1 MAQNTSAKQLFD
13 LLVSRNF
20 DPELLDSAGKPA
32 ANPAETE
39 VFSFDFTT
47 QSGNDYGTVVIMLG
61 DDNNLE
67 VYFGDNVGKS
77 MEGPDKKEWFAFLEQ
92 LKHFSTRN
100 LMSFGLKNL
109 NRLRYSMQGQ
119 AAIKEGL
126 FESWRGTRTVSYN
139 DKPEAVRLMIRH
151 KKPIGE
157 GDARYRYVESLYVET
172 TDGERFKLPFTK
184 LAGGRAMVEH
194 VRNGGKPYDLRGQ
207 HIAAVVEE
215 LNVLSR
221 FRRANAGQVFEG
233 NTAEL
238 ISETNAYYENLN
250 KMLKGLGTH
259 RGYTNYFESW
269 NPAEIT
275 EQDVVIESIKNLF
288 VRETIDTR
296 IEQALP
302 VLARIQK
309 QGQAMKEANI
319 FEAWANR
326 LVEGTWSTP
335 DTPEKQAQLVE
346 LLSKEFPVGADATNA
361 TEQLYDLIGDDM
373 LFDQLETLADQNADA
388 DARQI
393 VYDRL
398 VELSDDPSIAEVL
411 NQLNID
417 TDTPAEIEDPADEL
431 SEDEMTPDEIRARA
445 EKNIP
450 QVIKGMIR
458 DYKTMNDNEFK
469 QTHGMTR
476 QQFNQTLSPTARDY
490 YMKEDENEASPV
502 ESAILRRIMNSH
514 LELLKQY
521 GPAAVMAA
529 ARDVAEMIGDVEEIG
544 SSDVS
549 AYVKRVV
556 QSLNDG
562 SYADLAEGQG
572 GNVMW
577 KELDRVTRLERLRDL
592 AKRMG
597 DKEKFAKLDAEIK
610 DIYSKPT
617 TEEEQLNEFL
627 PALGAAVGRAVA
639 ANAIGSMLNNDDEVD
654 EGIPGNLPPGQIPGK
669 DKLLKTPTTK
679 PQGVA
684 DKVKDVLGGIKDFVS
699 GKPEDPSR
707 PTYEADNLSTFE
719 GKCNMTAEGEECP
732 MHGLKEC
739 GYMEGLDTD
748 GVMSTKPSN
757 MSSESVD
764 PMLAR
769 MKSLAGILAK

>member
-20 DPELLDSAGKPA
+20 DLELLDSAGKPA
-32 ANPAETE
+32 SNPAETE

-77 MEGPDKKEWFAFLEQ
+77 MEGTDKKEWFAFLEQ

-139 DKPEAVRLMIRH
+139 DRPEAVRLMIRH

-194 VRNGGKPYDLRGQ
+194 VRNGGRPYDARGQ
-207 HIAAVVEE
+207 HIASVVEE

-221 FRRANAGQVFEG
+221 FRRANQGQIFEG

-250 KMLKGLGTH
+250 KMLKGLSTH
-259 RGYTNYFESW
+259 RGYSNYFESW

-302 VLARIQK
+302 VLARIQQ
-309 QGQAMKEANI
+309 QGQAMKEAHI

-326 LVEGTWSTP
+326 LVEGTWATP

-346 LLSKEFPVGADATNA
+346 LLSTEFPVGADATNA
-361 TEQLYDLIGDDM
+361 TEQLYDLVGDDL
-373 LFDQLETLADQNADA
+373 LFDQLETLADQDADA

-431 SEDEMTPDEIRARA
+431 REDD
-445 EKNIP
+445 
-450 QVIKGMIR
+450 Q
-458 DYKTMNDNEFK
+458 
-469 QTHGMTR
+469 
-476 QQFNQTLSPTARDY
+476 
-490 YMKEDENEASPV
+490 ASPV
-502 ESAILRRIMNSH
+502 ESAILRRVMNSH
-514 LELLKQY
+514 SDLLKQY
-521 GPAAVMAA
+521 GPVAVMAA

-549 AYVKRVV
+549 AYINRMV
-556 QSLNDG
+556 QSLKDG
-562 SYADLAEGQG
+562 DYDNLAEGQG

-592 AKRMG
+592 AQQMG
-597 DKEKFAKLDAEIK
+597 DKEKFAKINAEIK
-610 DIYSKPT
+610 NIYSKPT
-617 TEEEQLNEFL
+617 TEDQLNEFL
-627 PALGAAVGRAVA
+627 PALGAVLGRAVVGA
-639 ANAIGSMLNNDDEVD
+639 GAGALEKATAGAVGSSIGSGIEDMFSNNEVD
-654 EGIPGNLPPGQIPGK
+654 EGTGGSYFVVFDDGQRPYGPIDQQQAQTIAQRIAGSEVIPASQLASYQQANRQDAMKGSEPM
-669 DKLLKTPTTK
+669 
-679 PQGVA
+679 
-684 DKVKDVLGGIKDFVS
+684 
-699 GKPEDPSR
+699 
-707 PTYEADNLSTFE
+707 EADNLSSFE
-719 GKCNMTAEGEECP
+719 EGRCNMTAEGEQCP

-739 GYMEGLDTD
+739 GYMENLDTD
-748 GVMSTKPSN
+748 GVMMTRPSN

-764 PMLAR
+764 PMLSR
-769 MKSLAGILAK
+769 MKSLAGIITK

>member
-13 LLVSRNF
+13 LLVSKNF

-32 ANPAETE
+32 SNPAESE

-47 QSGNDYGTVVIMLG
+47 QSGNDYGTVVIMIG

-77 MEGPDKKEWFAFLEQ
+77 MEGADKREWFSFLEQ

-139 DKPEAVRLMIRH
+139 DRPDAVRLMIKH
-151 KKPIGE
+151 KRPIGE

-172 TDGERFKLPFTK
+172 ADGERFKLPFTK

-194 VRNGGKPYDLRGQ
+194 VRNGGRPYDARGQ
-207 HIAAVVEE
+207 HIASVVEE

-221 FRRANAGQVFEG
+221 FKRANHGQVFEG

-238 ISETNAYYENLN
+238 ISETTAYYENLN
-250 KMLKGLGTH
+250 KMLKGLSTH
-259 RGYTNYFESW
+259 RGYSNYFESW

-302 VLARIQK
+302 VLARIQQ
-309 QGQAMKEANI
+309 QGQAMKEAHI

-326 LVEGTWSTP
+326 LVEGTWATP

-346 LLSKEFPVGADATNA
+346 LLSTEFPVGADATNA
-361 TEQLYDLIGDDM
+361 TEQLYDLIGDDQ
-373 LFDQLETLADQNADA
+373 LFDQLETLADQDADA
-388 DARQI
+388 DARKI

-417 TDTPAEIEDPADEL
+417 TDTPAEQEDPADEL
-431 SEDEMTPDEIRARA
+431 REDD
-445 EKNIP
+445 N
-450 QVIKGMIR
+450 QV
-458 DYKTMNDNEFK
+458 
-469 QTHGMTR
+469 
-476 QQFNQTLSPTARDY
+476 
-490 YMKEDENEASPV
+490 SPV
-502 ESAILRRIMNSH
+502 EGAIIRRIMNNH

-562 SYADLAEGQG
+562 NYADLAEQV
-572 GNVMW
+572 N
-577 KELDRVTRLERLRDL
+577 EQ
-592 AKRMG
+592 
-597 DKEKFAKLDAEIK
+597 
-610 DIYSKPT
+610 
-617 TEEEQLNEFL
+617 QLNEFL
-627 PALGAAVGRAVA
+627 PALGAMLGRAVVGAGAGALERA
-639 ANAIGSMLNNDDEVD
+639 AAGAVGSSIGSGIENMFSSDDVD
-654 EGIPGNLPPGQIPGK
+654 EGIPGNLPPSQIPGK
-669 DKLLKTPTTK
+669 DKLLKTPATK
-679 PQGVA
+679 LQGAA
-684 DKVKDVLGGIKDFVS
+684 DKLKDVLGGIKDFVS

-707 PTYEADNLSTFE
+707 PTYEADNLSSFE
-719 GKCNMTAEGEECP
+719 EGRCNMTAEGEQCP

-748 GVMSTKPSN
+748 GVMATKPSN
-757 MSSESVD
+757 MSSESAD
-764 PMLAR
+764 PMLSR
-769 MKSLAGILAK
+769 MKSLAGIIAK

>member
-20 DPELLDSAGKPA
+20 DLELLDSTGKPA
-32 ANPAETE
+32 SNPSETE

-77 MEGPDKKEWFAFLEQ
+77 MEGTDKKEWFAFLEQ

-119 AAIKEGL
+119 AALKEGL

-139 DKPEAVRLMIRH
+139 DRPEAVRLMIRH

-194 VRNGGKPYDLRGQ
+194 VRNGGRPYDARGQ
-207 HIAAVVEE
+207 HIASVVEE

-221 FRRANAGQVFEG
+221 FRRANHGQVFEG

-250 KMLKGLGTH
+250 RMLKGLGTQ

-302 VLARIQK
+302 VLARIQR
-309 QGQAMKEANI
+309 QGQAMKEAHI

-326 LVEGTWSTP
+326 LVEGTWATP

-346 LLSKEFPVGADATNA
+346 LLSKEFLVGADATNA
-361 TEQLYDLIGDDM
+361 TEQLYDLVGDDM
-373 LFDQLETLADQNADA
+373 LFDQLETLADQDADA

-417 TDTPAEIEDPADEL
+417 TDTPAEVEDPADEL
-431 SEDEMTPDEIRARA
+431 REDD
-445 EKNIP
+445 
-450 QVIKGMIR
+450 QV
-458 DYKTMNDNEFK
+458 
-469 QTHGMTR
+469 
-476 QQFNQTLSPTARDY
+476 L
-490 YMKEDENEASPV
+490 PV
-502 ESAILRRIMNSH
+502 ERAMLHRFTDPKSDQYLEY

-521 GPAAVMAA
+521 GPVAVMAA

-549 AYVKRVV
+549 AYVNRMV
-556 QSLNDG
+556 QSLKDG
-562 SYADLAEGQG
+562 SYDDLAEQV
-572 GNVMW
+572 N
-577 KELDRVTRLERLRDL
+577 
-592 AKRMG
+592 
-597 DKEKFAKLDAEIK
+597 
-610 DIYSKPT
+610 
-617 TEEEQLNEFL
+617 EEQLDEIL
-627 PALGAAVGRAVA
+627 PALGAALGRAVA
-639 ANAIGSMLNNDDEVD
+639 ANAIGSMLDNDDEEMD
-654 EGIPGNLPPGQIPGK
+654 EGIPGNLPPSQIPGK
-669 DKLLKTPTTK
+669 DKLLKTPATK

-719 GKCNMTAEGEECP
+719 EGKCAMTAEGEDCP

-739 GYMEGLDTD
+739 GMEENLDTD
-748 GVMSTKPSN
+748 GVMMTRPSN

-764 PMLAR
+764 PMLSR
-769 MKSLAGILAK
+769 MKSLAGIIAK

>member
-1 MAQNTSAKQLFD
+1 MAQQTPAKQLFD

-32 ANPAETE
+32 SDPAQTE

-47 QSGNDYGTVVIMLG
+47 ESGNDYGTVVVMLG
-61 DDNNLE
+61 DDNELQ
-67 VYFGDNVGKS
+67 VFFGDNVGRT
-77 MEGPDKKEWFAFLEQ
+77 MEGADKNEWYSFLEQ
-92 LKHFSTRN
+92 LKHFSTKN
-100 LMSFGLKNL
+100 LLSFGLKNL

-139 DKPEAVRLMIRH
+139 DRPEAVRLMIRH

-157 GDARYRYVESLYVET
+157 NDARYRYIESLYVET
-172 TDGERFKLPFTK
+172 ADGERFKLPFTK
-184 LAGGRAMVEH
+184 LSGGRAMVEH
-194 VRNGGKPYDLRGQ
+194 VRNGGRPYDSRGQ

-221 FRRANAGQVFEG
+221 FRRANHGQVFEG

-250 KMLKGLGTH
+250 KVLKGLGTH

-302 VLARIQK
+302 VLAKIQK

-326 LVEGTWSTP
+326 LVEGTWATP

-346 LLSKEFPVGADATNA
+346 LLSAEFPVGADATNA

-373 LFDQLETLADQNADA
+373 LFDQLETLADQDANA

-393 VYDRL
+393 VYNRL
-398 VELSDDPSIAEVL
+398 QELSNDPAIAEVL

-417 TDTPAEIEDPADEL
+417 TDTPAEKEDPADEIDQL
-431 SEDEMTPDEIRARA
+431 DEM
-445 EKNIP
+445 
-450 QVIKGMIR
+450 
-458 DYKTMNDNEFK
+458 
-469 QTHGMTR
+469 
-476 QQFNQTLSPTARDY
+476 
-490 YMKEDENEASPV
+490 
-502 ESAILRRIMNSH
+502 
-514 LELLKQY
+514 
-521 GPAAVMAA
+521 
-529 ARDVAEMIGDVEEIG
+529 
-544 SSDVS
+544 
-549 AYVKRVV
+549 
-556 QSLNDG
+556 
-562 SYADLAEGQG
+562 
-572 GNVMW
+572 
-577 KELDRVTRLERLRDL
+577 
-592 AKRMG
+592 
-597 DKEKFAKLDAEIK
+597 
-610 DIYSKPT
+610 
-617 TEEEQLNEFL
+617 L

-639 ANAIGSMLNNDDEVD
+639 ANAIGSMLDNDEEEVAEAMGGSYFIVFD
-654 EGIPGNLPPGQIPGK
+654 DGREPYGPVSQQQAQAIAQ
-669 DKLLKTPTTK
+669 KTPGTEVISASQLAGYQQANRREAMK
-679 PQGVA
+679 GSEPM
-684 DKVKDVLGGIKDFVS
+684 
-699 GKPEDPSR
+699 
-707 PTYEADNLSTFE
+707 EADNLSTFE

-739 GYMEGLDTD
+739 AMEEDLDTD
-748 GVMSTKPSN
+748 GIMMNKPSN

-769 MKSLAGILAK
+769 MKSLAGIRAK

>member
-32 ANPAETE
+32 SQPDETE

-77 MEGPDKKEWFAFLEQ
+77 MEGTDKKEWFAFLEQ

-119 AAIKEGL
+119 AALKEGL

-139 DKPEAVRLMIRH
+139 DRPEAVRLMIRH

-184 LAGGRAMVEH
+184 LSGGRAMVEH
-194 VRNGGKPYDLRGQ
+194 VRNGGRPYDARGQ
-207 HIAAVVEE
+207 HIASVVEE

-221 FRRANAGQVFEG
+221 FRRANHGQVFEG

-250 KMLKGLGTH
+250 KMLKGLSTH

-302 VLARIQK
+302 VLARIQR
-309 QGQAMKEANI
+309 QGQAMKEAHI

-361 TEQLYDLIGDDM
+361 TEQLYDLVGDDL
-373 LFDQLETLADQNADA
+373 LFDQLETLADQDADA

-417 TDTPAEIEDPADEL
+417 TDTPAEMEDPADQL
-431 SEDEMTPDEIRARA
+431 SE
-445 EKNIP
+445 
-450 QVIKGMIR
+450 
-458 DYKTMNDNEFK
+458 
-469 QTHGMTR
+469 
-476 QQFNQTLSPTARDY
+476 
-490 YMKEDENEASPV
+490 EDEGSPV
-502 ESAILRRIMNSH
+502 ESAILRRIKNSH
-514 LELLKQY
+514 DDLVKQY
-521 GPAAVMAA
+521 GRSAVMAA
-529 ARDVAEMIGDVEEIG
+529 ARDVADDIGDVEEIG

-549 AYVKRVV
+549 AYVNRVA
-556 QSLNDG
+556 QSLADG
-562 SYADLAEGQG
+562 SYADLAKQA
-572 GNVMW
+572 N
-577 KELDRVTRLERLRDL
+577 KEE
-592 AKRMG
+592 
-597 DKEKFAKLDAEIK
+597 
-610 DIYSKPT
+610 
-617 TEEEQLNEFL
+617 LNEFL
-627 PALGAAVGRAVA
+627 PALGAVVGRAVVGAGAGALERGA
-639 ANAIGSMLNNDDEVD
+639 ASLAGHAIGSGIEDMFSDEEVD
-654 EGIPGNLPPGQIPGK
+654 EGMGGSYFVVFDDGREPYGPVEQQQAQAIAQRMAGAEVIPASQLASYQQANRQDAMKGSEPM
-669 DKLLKTPTTK
+669 
-679 PQGVA
+679 
-684 DKVKDVLGGIKDFVS
+684 
-699 GKPEDPSR
+699 
-707 PTYEADNLSTFE
+707 EADNLSTFE

-739 GYMEGLDTD
+739 GYMENLDTD
-748 GVMSTKPSN
+748 GVMMNKPSN
-757 MSSESVD
+757 MSSESAD
-764 PMLAR
+764 PMLSRLKTLSGIIAR
-769 MKSLAGILAK
+769 

>member
-1 MAQNTSAKQLFD
+1 MAQQTPAKQLFD

-32 ANPAETE
+32 SDPAQTE

-47 QSGNDYGTVVIMLG
+47 ESGNDYGTVVVMLG
-61 DDNNLE
+61 DDNELQ
-67 VYFGDNVGKS
+67 VFFGDNVGRT
-77 MEGPDKKEWFAFLEQ
+77 MEGADKNEWYAFLEQ
-92 LKHFSTRN
+92 LKHFSTKN
-100 LMSFGLKNL
+100 LLSFGLKNL

-126 FESWRGTRTVSYN
+126 FESWRGTKTVSYN
-139 DKPEAVRLMIRH
+139 DRPEAVRLMIRH

-172 TDGERFKLPFTK
+172 AEGERFKLPFTK
-184 LAGGRAMVEH
+184 LSGGRAMVEH
-194 VRNGGKPYDLRGQ
+194 VRNGGRPYDMRGQ

-221 FRRANAGQVFEG
+221 FRRANHGQVFEG

-250 KMLKGLGTH
+250 RVLKGLGTN

-302 VLARIQK
+302 VLAKIQK

-326 LVEGTWSTP
+326 LVEGTWATP

-346 LLSKEFPVGADATNA
+346 LLSAEFPVGADATNA

-373 LFDQLETLADQNADA
+373 LFDQLETLADQDANA

-393 VYDRL
+393 VYNRL
-398 VELSDDPSIAEVL
+398 QELSNDPAIAEVL

-417 TDTPAEIEDPADEL
+417 TDTPAEQEDPADEIDQL
-431 SEDEMTPDEIRARA
+431 DEM
-445 EKNIP
+445 
-450 QVIKGMIR
+450 
-458 DYKTMNDNEFK
+458 
-469 QTHGMTR
+469 
-476 QQFNQTLSPTARDY
+476 
-490 YMKEDENEASPV
+490 
-502 ESAILRRIMNSH
+502 
-514 LELLKQY
+514 
-521 GPAAVMAA
+521 
-529 ARDVAEMIGDVEEIG
+529 
-544 SSDVS
+544 
-549 AYVKRVV
+549 
-556 QSLNDG
+556 
-562 SYADLAEGQG
+562 
-572 GNVMW
+572 
-577 KELDRVTRLERLRDL
+577 
-592 AKRMG
+592 
-597 DKEKFAKLDAEIK
+597 
-610 DIYSKPT
+610 
-617 TEEEQLNEFL
+617 L

-639 ANAIGSMLNNDDEVD
+639 ANAIGSMLDNDEEEVD
-654 EGIPGNLPPGQIPGK
+654 EAIGGSYFVVFDDGREPYGPVDQQQANSIADRMPGAEVIPASQLASYQQANRREAMKGSEPM
-669 DKLLKTPTTK
+669 
-679 PQGVA
+679 
-684 DKVKDVLGGIKDFVS
+684 
-699 GKPEDPSR
+699 
-707 PTYEADNLSTFE
+707 EADNLSTFE

-739 GYMEGLDTD
+739 SMEEDLDTD
-748 GVMSTKPSN
+748 GIMMTKPSN

-769 MKSLAGILAK
+769 MKSLAGIRAK

>member
-32 ANPAETE
+32 SDPAETE

-47 QSGNDYGTVVIMLG
+47 QSGNDYGTVVIMIG

-77 MEGPDKKEWFAFLEQ
+77 MEGADKKEWFAFLEQ

-119 AAIKEGL
+119 AALKEGL

-139 DKPEAVRLMIRH
+139 DRPEAVRLMIRH

-194 VRNGGKPYDLRGQ
+194 VRNGGRPYDARGQ
-207 HIAAVVEE
+207 HIASVVEE

-221 FRRANAGQVFEG
+221 FRRANQGQVFEG

-250 KMLKGLGTH
+250 RILKGLGTH

-275 EQDVVIESIKNLF
+275 EQDVVIEGIKNLF

-302 VLARIQK
+302 VLARIQQ
-309 QGQAMKEANI
+309 QGQAMKEAHI

-326 LVEGTWSTP
+326 LVEGTWATP

-361 TEQLYDLIGDDM
+361 TEQLYDLIGDDI
-373 LFDQLETLADQNADA
+373 LFDQLETLADQDADA

-393 VYDRL
+393 VYNRL
-398 VELSDDPSIAEVL
+398 EELSDDPSVAEVL

-417 TDTPAEIEDPADEL
+417 TDTPAEVEDPADEIR
-431 SEDEMTPDEIRARA
+431 EDED
-445 EKNIP
+445 
-450 QVIKGMIR
+450 
-458 DYKTMNDNEFK
+458 
-469 QTHGMTR
+469 
-476 QQFNQTLSPTARDY
+476 
-490 YMKEDENEASPV
+490 EASPV

-514 LELLKQY
+514 LDLLKQY
-521 GPAAVMAA
+521 GPAAVMAV

-549 AYVKRVV
+549 AYVERVV

-562 SYADLAEGQG
+562 SYADLAEQ
-572 GNVMW
+572 
-577 KELDRVTRLERLRDL
+577 VT
-592 AKRMG
+592 
-597 DKEKFAKLDAEIK
+597 
-610 DIYSKPT
+610 
-617 TEEEQLNEFL
+617 EEQLNEFL
-627 PALGAAVGRAVA
+627 PALGAVLGRAVA
-639 ANAIGSMLNNDDEVD
+639 GAGAGALERGVAGLAGHAIGSGIEDMLSGEEVNEGIGGSWFVVYDDGRQPYGPISQDQAQAIAQRTPGTEVVAGTQLAAYQQANRRNANAVD
-654 EGIPGNLPPGQIPGK
+654 EG
-669 DKLLKTPTTK
+669 
-679 PQGVA
+679 
-684 DKVKDVLGGIKDFVS
+684 
-699 GKPEDPSR
+699 R
-707 PTYEADNLSTFE
+707 
-719 GKCNMTAEGEECP
+719 CNMTAEGEECP

-739 GYMEGLDTD
+739 NYMENLDTD
-748 GVMSTKPSN
+748 GVMSTKASN
-757 MSSESVD
+757 MSSESAD
-764 PMLAR
+764 PMLSRLKTLSGIIAR
-769 MKSLAGILAK
+769 